1 MQKSVEFNNVS
12 LKMLL
17 SATGTQLCTLFTV
30 KIFCYV
36 VVRTAP
42 GKEPVRMT
50 TSGAGFQNKT
60 FWRFKT

>member
-1 MQKSVEFNNVS
+1 MQKSVEFNNVW
-12 LKMLL
+12 LKMSV
-17 SATGTQLCTLFTV
+17 SAAGTQSCTLFTV

-50 TSGAGFQNKT
+50 TSGVDFQNKT
-60 FWRFKT
+60 VWRFKT